1 MTRDDG
7 PRRYTD
13 EQARAIF
20 ERALRVEA
28 DGRMGHEELVAAA
41 AEVGL
46 SRQVVERAV
55 AELELAQAER
65 EATNAILGRR
75 RRRLYNHLVPF
86 LAINVFLFMV
96 NWLTTPGAWWCLFP
110 LFGWSLLLFFHA
122 WLALSRR
129 VSPGALRRELARS
142 ERRQRR
148 TLQELAR
155 EAARTGRA
163 SPLSEVVEGGV
174 AALFGRLAQQLG
186 PGGRRATGV
195 RVEPSTQSEL
205 REEGDS
211 ELARPVAG
219 RKQGPS

>member
-1 MTRDDG
+1 MTRDDA

-46 SRQVVERAV
+46 SRQVVESAV

-65 EATNAILGRR
+65 EAKNAILGRR

-86 LAINVFLFMV
+86 VAVNAFLFLV

-110 LFGWSLLLFFHA
+110 LFGWGLVLFFHA

-148 TLQELAR
+148 TLGELAR
-155 EAARTGRA
+155 EAAHSSSRKRLEDGA
-163 SPLSEVVEGGV
+163 KLLGNAVEGGV
-174 AALFGRLAQQLG
+174 AALLGRLAQQ
-186 PGGRRATGV
+186 PGTGV
-195 RVEPSTQSEL
+195 RVEPEQ
-205 REEGDS
+205 RDEGDP
-211 ELARPVAG
+211 EVATHSAEP
-219 RKQGPS
+219 KQGRS

>member
-1 MTRDDG
+1 MTRDDA

-13 EQARAIF
+13 EQARDIF

-86 LAINVFLFMV
+86 LAFNAFLFLV

-110 LFGWSLLLFFHA
+110 LFGWGLLLFFHA

-129 VSPGALRRELARS
+129 VSTGGLRRELARS

-155 EAARTGRA
+155 EAARGRA
-163 SPLSEVVEGGV
+163 SRLGEAVEGGV
-174 AALFGRLAQQLG
+174 AALLGRLAQQLA
-186 PGGRRATGV
+186 PGERRATGV
-195 RVEPSTQSEL
+195 RVEPSAQAE
-205 REEGDS
+205 RRDEGDS
-211 ELARPVAG
+211 ELATPAAE